1 MNLMKELKNIDNFFE
16 SLDQEKFDE
25 MLKRNGYGEDI
36 YYRSEE
42 IMFYSD
48 FKSYEKLCKNMLNRI
63 DNNKY
68 YVQENT
74 FRDLRKLSINKSYK
88 EETIPVEAA

>member
-1 MNLMKELKNIDNFFE
+1 MNLMKELKNIDSFFE
-16 SLDQEKFDE
+16 NLDKEKFDE
-25 MLKRNGYGEDI
+25 MLKRNGYGEDT
-36 YYRSEE
+36 YYRNEE

-48 FKSYEKLCKNMLNRI
+48 FKNYEKLYKSIIGRI

-68 YVQENT
+68 YCQENSS
-74 FRDLRKLSINKSYK
+74 RDFSKLSVNSFYK